1 MLVKQYKSPIT
12 EAKRA
17 MFNEEKIKEIKR
29 ERERWEKTTLPNWTR
44 RYPERKSE
52 FRNHSDMLV
61 KGVYTPEDIRNLE
74 YSGDLGFPGEYPFT
88 RGLHATMYRGRLWT
102 MRMFSGFGTAGQ
114 TNQRFKYLLKE
125 GETGLSTAFDYPT
138 IMGYDSDHP
147 MARGEVGV
155 CGVAISSLEDMETL
169 FDGIPLD
176 KVTTSMTINGP
187 ASMLLAMYV
196 AVGDKQGV
204 PRGKLGGTT
213 QNDNLKEFFAQKL
226 CIFPPKPSVKLTTD
240 IIEYCARHL
249 PKWNPVSI
257 SGYHIREAGAT
268 ALQELVFTLYDGIAY
283 VESTLERG
291 LSVDYF
297 APRLSFFFASHNDF
311 FEEIAKFRVARRLW
325 AKIMKERFHAKNP
338 RSMWMRMHVQTSGCT
353 LTAQQPLNNIVRTT
367 IQALAAVLGGTQ
379 SLHTNS
385 FDEALCLPTEE
396 AVRVALRT
404 QQIIAYE
411 SGVTSTVD
419 PLAGSYYLEALT
431 NEMEEKAIEYIQKI
445 DDMGGAIA
453 AIEKG
458 FFQKEIADSAYKYQK
473 EVDDKKRTIV
483 GCNEYTIEEE
493 ECPIKLLRVDP
504 KVEKEQ
510 VARVQKLKR
519 ERDNRKVKGVLE
531 KLHYTAEKDE
541 NLMPTIIEAVKAYA
555 TLGEITEVLL
565 KVYGE
570 YKELIA
576 I

>member
-1 MLVKQYKSPIT
+1 
-12 EAKRA
+12 
-17 MFNEEKIKEIKR
+17 MFNGKKIEELKQ
-29 ERERWEKTTLPNWTR
+29 ERERWEKTTLPKWLGQC
-44 RYPERKSE
+44 PECRNE
-52 FRNHSDMLV
+52 FRNHSGMLI
-61 KGVYTPEDIRNLE
+61 KRLYTPEDIKGLDYMR
-74 YSGDLGFPGEYPFT
+74 DLGFPGEYPFT
-88 RGLHATMYRGRLWT
+88 RGVHATMYRGRLWT
-102 MRMFSGFGTAGQ
+102 MRMFAGFGTAAD
-114 TNQRFKYLLKE
+114 TNKRFKYLLKE
-125 GETGLSTAFDYPT
+125 GESGLSTAFDYPT

-147 MARGEVGV
+147 MAKGEVGV
-155 CGVAISSLEDMETL
+155 CGVAISSLQDMEVL

-187 ASMLLAMYV
+187 APILLAMYV

-204 PRGKLGGTT
+204 SRAKIGGTT

-240 IIEYCARHL
+240 VIEYCARHL

-268 ALQELVFTLYDGIAY
+268 ALQELAFTLYDGIAY

-291 LSVDYF
+291 LKVDDF
-297 APRLSFFFASHNDF
+297 AHRLSFFFASHNDF
-311 FEEIAKFRVARRLW
+311 FEEIAKFRAARRLW
-325 AKIMKERFHAKNP
+325 ARIMKERFKAKNP

-396 AVRVALRT
+396 SVRVALRT

-411 SGVTSTVD
+411 SGVANTVD
-419 PLAGSYYLEALT
+419 PLGGSYYVEELT
-431 NEMEEKAIEYIQKI
+431 NEMEEKAMEYIQKI
-445 DDMGGAIA
+445 DDVGGAIA

-458 FFQKEIADSAYKYQK
+458 FFQKEIADSAYKYQR
-473 EVDDKKRTIV
+473 EVDEKKRIIV

-493 ECPIKLLRVDP
+493 KCPIDLLRVDP

-510 VARVQKLKR
+510 IARLQKLKR
-519 ERDNRKVKGVLE
+519 ERDNKKVKETLE
-531 KLHYTAEKDE
+531 KLHYAAEKDE

-555 TLGEITEVLL
+555 TLGEITDVLR

-570 YKELIA
+570 YKELI
-576 I
+576 II